1 MKEKDHLEEKAKPL
15 EEEEVEVEKSIGCKE
30 RKEEDIEERSA
41 MLWATPP
48 ANFSKRYPQATPQAM
63 LQAKYLPS
71 GYARGYASG
80 KFFIICENF
89 RDFQKYSRGLCPRLR
104 FRQFLKKYLPSG
116 YATGYF

>member
-1 MKEKDHLEEKAKPL
+1 MKVKEDLEKK
-15 EEEEVEVEKSIGCKE
+15 
-30 RKEEDIEERSA
+30 
-41 MLWATPP
+41 
-48 ANFSKRYPQATPQAM
+48 PQATPQAM

-104 FRQFLKKYLPSG
+104 FRQFLNKYSPSGYAAGYFWKKFCLQAMPRGKFKKYLPSG
-116 YATGYF
+116 YAWGYASGKIFINRENFRDF